1 MESVEVPDIEFHK
14 FILSILSKT
23 SIGSINVTAIACR
36 WRCRGKAVKD
46 QYERMIIDM
55 KTIDFFG
62 WLVVLTWLMAFETV
76 AIAQAGQDGR
86 SKVQQEVEQVIVDAY
101 IQGIHVTQDE
111 KRVKAGF
118 HEGFRML
125 VPAED
130 GIRPVSADEWL
141 GSIEQSKQK
150 NPEMW
155 EADTTYHFDWVDVT
169 DNAASVKIQV
179 YKGKKHFSTDYM
191 LLYRFEDGWKI
202 VSKIFKMY

>member
-1 MESVEVPDIEFHK
+1 M
-14 FILSILSKT
+14 
-23 SIGSINVTAIACR
+23 GGAVTDR
-36 WRCRGKAVKD
+36 E
-46 QYERMIIDM
+46 ERTIIDM

-62 WLVVLTWLMAFETV
+62 WLVVLAVLPAFG
-76 AIAQAGQDGR
+76 AMSAAQPDGG
-86 SKVQQEVEQVIVDAY
+86 SKVQQEVEEVIVDAY

-111 KRVKAGF
+111 KRIKAGF
-118 HEGFRML
+118 HEDFRML

-130 GIRPVSADEWL
+130 GIRPVSVDEWL

-150 NPEMW
+150 YPEMW
-155 EADTTYHFDWVDVT
+155 EADTTYQFDWVDVT
-169 DNAASVKIQV
+169 DSAASVKIQV